1 MSIFKGLGIALILLT
16 SNISI
21 AALDASTQ
29 KGLADEVKSSQ
40 RNLLSDKKLYSSDKE
55 SRLLAEKNQALKEE
69 NKGLL
74 VEKDSENSNLEFSTT
89 MCIFDYKSPSQYREV
104 SKDGDNES
112 SEIKNYVFS
121 DKLREEFS
129 FKDFNKLLDSGDKID
144 VSNLAGNNLSD
155 VIPQI
160 PEPETYMMLLVGLM
174 LLALGHRKNKQN
186 NFN

>member
-89 MCIFDYKSPSQYREV
+89 ISILDYKSTSEYRDYQ
-104 SKDGDNES
+104 KMAIMN
-112 SEIKNYVFS
+112 
-121 DKLREEFS
+121 
-129 FKDFNKLLDSGDKID
+129 
-144 VSNLAGNNLSD
+144 
-155 VIPQI
+155 
-160 PEPETYMMLLVGLM
+160 
-174 LLALGHRKNKQN
+174 HRK
-186 NFN
+186 